1 MQFIHQIMKKSILSI
16 ALFAF
21 MAGTASISNGQNPD
35 KKLIVASANIQQP
48 QKDLASEVQKFRKES
63 ELKIKSIDNNI
74 GDLKVYFYQ
83 NKVKGKEAF
92 QKNLN
97 LLEQKNDALKV
108 QLAADIKDQAVLAS
122 FKLEFNR
129 VVDELVK
136 SLKDFRIKNK

>member
-92 QKNLN
+92 QNNLN

-108 QLAADIKDQAVLAS
+108 QLTADIKDQAVLAS